1 MVKKQIPIIDFKA
14 DDHHATILEKRAEPY
29 LYDLDSSRVSKKSS
43 KELF

>member
-14 DDHHATILEKRAEPY
+14 DDHQTTILEKRTEPY